1 MKAAGI
7 ILIGMGLALL
17 VFTVM
22 SFVQDSNK
30 IISPVPESKGVKVIF
45 TSPAAK

>member
-17 VFTVM
+17 IFTLL

-30 IISPVPESKGVKVIF
+30 IISPVPESRGVKVIF
-45 TSPAAK
+45 TSPSK